1 MDDNGSASLPHGGRI
16 KENKLKAEIFFVFT
30 SFFFGD
36 FSQTVVYTRYKFS
49 DKVFIKNLCFT

>member
-1 MDDNGSASLPHGGRI
+1 MDDNGAASLPHGGRI
-16 KENKLKAEIFFVFT
+16 KENKLKAKIFCFHLV
-30 SFFFGD
+30 FFGD